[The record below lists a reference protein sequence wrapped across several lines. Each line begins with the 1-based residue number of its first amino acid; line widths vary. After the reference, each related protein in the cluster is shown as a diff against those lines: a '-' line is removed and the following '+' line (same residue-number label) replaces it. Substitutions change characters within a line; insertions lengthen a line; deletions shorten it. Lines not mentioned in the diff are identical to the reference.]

1 MQEQKSW
8 ASEHNFFLQVDQN
21 INLKRLETFNSRRV
35 TCSHALIAI
44 AVKANKRIDIF
55 DESQWR
61 IATVLPWALVWR
73 FDLRVLRIYYFTV
86 FNFVDICF

>member
-55 DESQWR
+55 DERVSGG
-61 IATVLPWALVWR
+61 LPLCCPGRWSG
-73 FDLRVLRIYYFTV
+73 DLTSEY
-86 FNFVDICF
+86 